1 MSINV
6 VRKRLF
12 IRSWRRGTKELDLIL
27 GRFADENITKLE
39 ISELDLYEQLLSN
52 DDHLIYSWL
61 FEKEESPKIF
71 KILVEKIQESM
82 NS

>member
-1 MSINV
+1 MSLEI
-6 VRKRLF
+6 VRKKLS

-27 GRFADENITKLE
+27 GRFSDENITKLD
-39 ISELDLYEQLLSN
+39 ISELDLYEQLLSK

>member
-1 MSINV
+1 MCLEIM
-6 VRKRLF
+6 RKKLS

-27 GRFADENITKLE
+27 GRFSDENIAKLE
-39 ISELDLYEQLLSN
+39 ISELDLYEQLLSK
-52 DDHLIYSWL
+52 DDHLIYGWL

-71 KILVEKIQESM
+71 KILVEKIQRSM

>member
-1 MSINV
+1 MCLEIL
-6 VRKRLF
+6 RKKLS

-27 GRFADENITKLE
+27 GRFSDENIATLE

-61 FEKEESPKIF
+61 FEKEECPKIF